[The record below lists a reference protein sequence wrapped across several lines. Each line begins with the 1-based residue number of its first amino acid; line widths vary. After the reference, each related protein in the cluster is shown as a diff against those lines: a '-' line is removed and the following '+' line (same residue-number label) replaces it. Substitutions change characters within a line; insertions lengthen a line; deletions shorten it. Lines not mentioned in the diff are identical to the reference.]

1 MKTTHPLLLFAALLC
16 LLPPSLIAQDATE
29 VSPHQRLD
37 ELLTPE
43 MKRAIA
49 AQKQER
55 RKEAE
60 RAGMQRQGAD
70 VIIIK
75 APSHPIAV
83 AAIDEN
89 GEIIVAEY

>member
-1 MKTTHPLLLFAALLC
+1 MKMTLSRLFMALLC
-16 LLPPSLIAQDATE
+16 LAPLSLVAQEATE

-49 AQKQER
+49 AQKQQR
-55 RKEAE
+55 REEAE
-60 RAGMQRQGAD
+60 RAGAQRQGAD
-70 VIIIK
+70 LIIIT

-83 AAIDEN
+83 AAVDEN
-89 GEIIVAEY
+89 GELIIAEY

>member
-1 MKTTHPLLLFAALLC
+1 MKMTFTRLTTALLC
-16 LLPPSLIAQDATE
+16 LSPLSLVAQDATE
-29 VSPHQRLD
+29 ASPHQRLD

-49 AQKQER
+49 DQKQQR
-55 RKEAE
+55 REEAE
-60 RAGMQRQGAD
+60 RAGAQRQGTD

-89 GEIIVAEY
+89 GDIIVAEY

>member
-1 MKTTHPLLLFAALLC
+1 MKTTLTRLLAALLC
-16 LLPPSLIAQDATE
+16 LWPLYLVAQDAAE

-49 AQKQER
+49 AQKQQR
-55 RKEAE
+55 REEAE
-60 RAGMQRQGAD
+60 RAVAQRQGAD

>member
-1 MKTTHPLLLFAALLC
+1 MKTTLPRLFAAFLC
-16 LLPPSLIAQDATE
+16 LSPLSLVAQDATE
-29 VSPHQRLD
+29 ASPHERLD

-49 AQKQER
+49 AQKQQR
-55 RKEAE
+55 REEAE
-60 RAGMQRQGAD
+60 RAGAQRQGAD

-83 AAIDEN
+83 TAIDEN